1 MSFITKAQERGRQI
15 TAKLESYD
23 MPTQTPTQNNTQTPS
38 NKPNTPNNPNVC
50 GVVCQKK
57 KKRKILLI
65 GLGVLV
71 IGGVA
76 FFVLKKK

>member
-1 MSFITKAQERGRQI
+1 MSFITKAIERGREL
-15 TAKLESYD
+15 KLD
-23 MPTQTPTQNNTQTPS
+23 NIDTPNPINPTSNNQTPS
-38 NKPNTPNNPNVC
+38 NTPNDTPTKC